1 MMLAHLPG
9 LYLEIF
15 SGWGVC
21 VCVCVCVCEARASL
35 PPSLS
40 LYGCTVYVFVL
51 MVHSNY
57 PIRLLNSQC
66 YISYSPATK

>member
-1 MMLAHLPG
+1 MG
-9 LYLEIF
+9 VCVC
-15 SGWGVC
+15 GVC
-21 VCVCVCVCEARASL
+21 VCVVCVCECVKLEQVYL
-35 PPSLS
+35 PLSLS
-40 LYGCTVYVFVL
+40 RMDVFLL